1 MYPLKHSAAIGA
13 TMEKLAPPCGHAPE
27 SGARRRTK
35 SVGQAV
41 TNLPECFLSD
51 NQSPK
56 NQIAMEKAKT
66 VKIKVKKSQLRVFC
80 SFFMKMQ
87 RKMVYDMEQGRWVL
101 DTNGTTSVEP
111 EFYQTLCEVSE
122 LLSAKVAEHGHAPA
136 ML

>member
-1 MYPLKHSAAIGA
+1 
-13 TMEKLAPPCGHAPE
+13 MEKPTTPCGLGPNLE
-27 SGARRRTK
+27 QGANTE

-80 SFFMKMQ
+80 S
-87 RKMVYDMEQGRWVL
+87 
-101 DTNGTTSVEP
+101 
-111 EFYQTLCEVSE
+111 
-122 LLSAKVAEHGHAPA
+122 
-136 ML
+136 